1 MAATTPQ
8 QLLTEVLDSA
18 HVSATMKDFHE
29 HLLGGLRRLV
39 GCDGAL
45 FRPGGRWPGSTSY
58 SLDADT
64 RLTDG
69 YLRDADRYRPGV
81 ERWCALSLRS
91 AAFVDT
97 EIYATAER
105 RRIALY
111 SDVILPCKIRSIM
124 GCPLQFR
131 GAPVGLV
138 MLYRQGLTQ
147 PFSAAHAE
155 AITGILPGLALAEV
169 AMASA
174 PTKETLTLT
183 KRHARLLTEL
193 LTGRSEKEIAAA
205 LGLSPRTVHKYA
217 EQIFR
222 AYEVRS
228 RPELMAGFLRR
239 SRS

>member
-8 QLLTEVLDSA
+8 QLLAEVLDSV
-18 HVSATMKDFHE
+18 HTSGTRQDFCA
-29 HLLGGLRRLV
+29 HLLGGLRALI

-45 FRPGGRWPGSTSY
+45 FRPGGRWPGSAAHH
-58 SLDADT
+58 LDADT
-64 RLTDG
+64 RLIDG
-69 YLRDADRYRPGV
+69 YLRDADHYRPGV
-81 ERWCALSLRS
+81 ERWCALSRRS
-91 AAFVDT
+91 SAFVDT

-111 SDVILPCKIRSIM
+111 SDVIMPCKIRSIM

-131 GAPVGLV
+131 GASVGLV

-147 PFSAAHAE
+147 PFSAAHAR

-169 AMASA
+169 AMATV
-174 PTKETLTLT
+174 PMKETPTLPA
-183 KRHARLLTEL
+183 RQARLLTEL
-193 LTGRSEKEIAAA
+193 LTGRSEKEIAAT
-205 LGLSPRTVHKYA
+205 LGLSPRTVHKYT

>member
-18 HVSATMKDFHE
+18 HASATIKDFHG
-29 HLLGGLRRLV
+29 HLLGGLQRLV

-64 RLTDG
+64 RLIDG

-81 ERWCALSLRS
+81 ERWCALSRRS
-91 AAFVDT
+91 SAFVDT

-138 MLYRQGLTQ
+138 MLYRNRCT
-147 PFSAAHAE
+147 
-155 AITGILPGLALAEV
+155 
-169 AMASA
+169 
-174 PTKETLTLT
+174 
-183 KRHARLLTEL
+183 
-193 LTGRSEKEIAAA
+193 
-205 LGLSPRTVHKYA
+205 SPRPSA
-217 EQIFR
+217 FR
-222 AYEVRS
+222 TRAAFS
-228 RPELMAGFLRR
+228 SA
-239 SRS
+239 

>member
-1 MAATTPQ
+1 MN
-8 QLLTEVLDSA
+8 
-18 HVSATMKDFHE
+18 
-29 HLLGGLRRLV
+29 
-39 GCDGAL
+39 
-45 FRPGGRWPGSTSY
+45 
-58 SLDADT
+58 
-64 RLTDG
+64 
-69 YLRDADRYRPGV
+69 
-81 ERWCALSLRS
+81 
-91 AAFVDT
+91 
-97 EIYATAER
+97 AER

-174 PTKETLTLT
+174 PTTETLTLT